1 MGEADSR
8 NYQGRFLSEDYT
20 MGDLI
25 RNSNAREASK
35 LKESELREQIRFE
48 HQSKEL
54 KAKMEGWAIRASKR
68 LPNNTR
74 W

>member
-25 RNSNAREASK
+25 RNSNIRESPSDFLWVPIK
-35 LKESELREQIRFE
+35 KYILIRSHKKITDKGISWF
-48 HQSKEL
+48 
-54 KAKMEGWAIRASKR
+54 
-68 LPNNTR
+68 
-74 W
+74 